1 MDKNLRMLALRDVV
15 GDILSEYKN
24 DHSVVCPPRVW
35 FETCIERIL
44 RAVAEGWLPR
54 PQDPGVCELADFSPF
69 IFIHCSD
76 GRIKL
81 QFAANLIAA
90 NLNDRVG
97 HSPFVYVNYCGGCGA
112 KSSVPAEETA
122 TP

>member
-1 MDKNLRMLALRDVV
+1 MDKNIRMLALRDVV

-24 DHSVVCPPRVW
+24 SAQRCPPRVW
-35 FETCIERIL
+35 FERCIERIL
-44 RAVAEGWLPR
+44 RVVEEGWSPR
-54 PQDPGVCELADFSPF
+54 PLDPGVCELADFSPF

-90 NLNDRVG
+90 NLNDLVG

-112 KSSVPAEETA
+112 KSSVPVEEIV